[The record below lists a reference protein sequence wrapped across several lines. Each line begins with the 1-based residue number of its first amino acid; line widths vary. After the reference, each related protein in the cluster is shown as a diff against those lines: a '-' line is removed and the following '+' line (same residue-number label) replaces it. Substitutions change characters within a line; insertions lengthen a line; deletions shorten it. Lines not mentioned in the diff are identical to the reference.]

1 METILTNLLKG
12 RGTSQMIQDTIQKYR
27 LSHSFDQF
35 CLNYG
40 RPNHPIVINPWSL
53 FHILFDSNKKKKY
66 SMLPFI
72 REIPIS
78 YKRYRVRTTFHVIG
92 ETFLPMDI
100 VRYIEAFI

>member
-1 METILTNLLKG
+1 MEAILTNLLKG

-53 FHILFDSNKKKKY
+53 FHILFHSNKTKRY
-66 SMLPFI
+66 SLLPFI
-72 REIPIS
+72 KEIPL
-78 YKRYRVRTTFHVIG
+78 YYHDT
-92 ETFLPMDI
+92 ECELL
-100 VRYIEAFI
+100 FIILVKPFCLWIL